1 VRGCAFL
8 CELLVEEYEG
18 TGLHRKLS
26 PLDVQVGVILS
37 VGLLV
42 TVVLCYADLMASD

>member
-26 PLDVQVGVILS
+26 PLDVQVTVM
-37 VGLLV
+37 LLLLFV
-42 TVVLCYADLMASD
+42 TNMFC